1 MLRLLALL
9 TLLLTSADH
18 WTTYRCLGRP
28 VQGWHVS
35 EANPMADWLFA
46 STGLVPGLLIDSAIT
61 LLAVAFLVM
70 TGALPR
76 RAKIAFLSLI
86 SLFTGYAVVNNVL
99 AIQDM
104 GIGTIGGF

>member
-1 MLRLLALL
+1 MLRLLVLL

-18 WTTYRCLGRP
+18 WTTYQCLGRP
-28 VQGWHVS
+28 VPGWHVS
-35 EANPMADWLFA
+35 EANPMADWLFT

-61 LLAVAFLVM
+61 LVAVAFLVT

-86 SLFTGYAVVNNVL
+86 SLFSIL
-99 AIQDM
+99 RI
-104 GIGTIGGF
+104 